1 MSKKISKYRDHFMTV
16 IQFHFLKIYL
26 LHSIELFPQ
35 FLNQYKK
42 EIYFS
47 NKNIVAFVKWS
58 LLDRVLFKYFLKH
71 LSQER
76 QYRKCW
82 HYIFEK
88 HNVEILPN
96 TIFLTIRFYVKSSLL
111 IQAMSKTAIWTI
123 SKTLEFDNGEIVQ
136 LFFFF

>member
-82 HYIFEK
+82 RYIWEAQCGNLTK
-88 HNVEILPN
+88 HHFLHCQILREIKFADSENVKNCHMDNFRPWNLIM
-96 TIFLTIRFYVKSSLL
+96 VKLC
-111 IQAMSKTAIWTI
+111 
-123 SKTLEFDNGEIVQ
+123 N
-136 LFFFF
+136 FFF